1 MMKIHQK
8 VEETC
13 KECEGMPA
21 MLDVFDTL
29 TQFENDDDTEE
40 LVMDLASASSSPFK
54 FGQNYQTMV
63 HNLPIQITVHYGPR
77 PRKIRFKSI

>member
-54 FGQNYQTMV
+54 FGQSYQTMV
-63 HNLPIQITVHYGPR
+63 INLS
-77 PRKIRFKSI
+77 F

>member
-63 HNLPIQITVHYGPR
+63 M
-77 PRKIRFKSI
+77 FKNVALYNICNFTTNARVPN